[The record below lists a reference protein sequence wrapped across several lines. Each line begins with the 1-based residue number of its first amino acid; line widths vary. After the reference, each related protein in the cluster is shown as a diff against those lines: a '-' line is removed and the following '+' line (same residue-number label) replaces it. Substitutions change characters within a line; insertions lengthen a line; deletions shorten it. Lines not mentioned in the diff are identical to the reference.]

1 LERLDVNDADASVS
15 TEKRLRD
22 EICAFGL
29 SLFERGLSAGS
40 SGNISVRLEDGYLI
54 TPTNSSL
61 GRLDP
66 ARLSKLDREGR
77 LMSGD
82 QPSKEAVLHL
92 AVYAKRASA
101 GAIVH
106 LHATYSAAVSCMDGL
121 DHASCIPPL
130 TPYFVM
136 KIGRLPLAPYFRPGD
151 PALARAIEGLATEHN
166 SVLLSNHGPVV
177 SGATLEAA
185 VYAIEELEETAKLFL
200 LLRGS
205 HARPLTCEQIE
216 EVERV
221 FNPKKE
227 TKPTRSAG

>member
-1 LERLDVNDADASVS
+1 VKEANASAS
-15 TEKRLRD
+15 AENRLRE

-29 SLFERGLSAGS
+29 SLFQRGLSAGS
-40 SGNISVRLEDGYLI
+40 SGNISARIEDGYLV

-66 ARLSKLDREGR
+66 ARLSKLDGDGR
-77 LMSGD
+77 LVSGD
-82 QPSKEAVLHL
+82 PPSKEAVLHR
-92 AVYAKRASA
+92 AVYAKRPGA

-106 LHATYSAAVSCMDGL
+106 LHASYSAAVSCMHGL
-121 DHASCIPPL
+121 DHANCIPPL

-151 PALARAIEGLATEHN
+151 PALAKAIESLAERHN
-166 SVLLSNHGPVV
+166 SVLLANHGPVV
-177 SGATLEAA
+177 SGANLEAA

-205 HARPLTCEQIE
+205 QINALTCEQIE
-216 EVERV
+216 DLERAFRPQNEV
-221 FNPKKE
+221 
-227 TKPTRSAG
+227 KPTRSAG